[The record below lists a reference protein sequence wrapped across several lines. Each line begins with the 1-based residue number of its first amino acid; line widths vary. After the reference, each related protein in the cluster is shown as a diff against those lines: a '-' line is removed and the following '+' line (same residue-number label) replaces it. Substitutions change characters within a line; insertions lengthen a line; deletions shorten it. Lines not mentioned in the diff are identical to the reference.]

1 LNPTDLS
8 KLSRSDLRKTLRK
21 HRRALTT
28 KQQQRASGQL
38 LSRAKT
44 LALHRAKRI
53 GLYLESDGEI
63 GTHPLIQWCWKHGKA
78 VYLPVLHPLCHNRLW
93 FVRYTPRTPLIRNKY
108 KILEPKPPYNGWCDA
123 KALDLVF
130 LPLVGFDPQGGR
142 LGMGGGYYDRTFA
155 YQQRVGLQHPK
166 LIGLAHELQK
176 VPQLSTASWDVP
188 LRGILTDKTYYKAKS

>member
-1 LNPTDLS
+1 MNPTDLS

-28 KQQQRASGQL
+28 KQQQRAAGQL

-53 GLYLESDGEI
+53 GIYLESDGEI

-78 VYLPVLHPLCHNRLW
+78 VYLPVLHPLSHNRLW

-108 KILEPKPPYNGWCDA
+108 KIWEPKPPYSGWCDA

-188 LRGILTDKTYYKAKS
+188 LRGILTDKAFYKAKS

>member
-1 LNPTDLS
+1 LNSIDLCS
-8 KLSRSDLRKTLRK
+8 LSRTDLRKALRK
-21 HRRALTT
+21 QRRSLTP
-28 KQQQRASGQL
+28 KQQSNAAKKL
-38 LSRAKT
+38 LSRAQT

-53 GLYLESDGEI
+53 GIYLESDGEI
-63 GTHPLIQWCWKHGKA
+63 GTHPLIEWCWKNGKA
-78 VYLPVLHPLCHNRLW
+78 VYLPVLHPLSHNRLW
-93 FVRYTPRTPLIRNKY
+93 FVRYTRRTPLVRNKY
-108 KILEPKPPYNGWCDA
+108 RILEPKPPYNGWCDA

-130 LPLVGFDPQGGR
+130 LPLVGFDPSGGR

-188 LRGILTDKTYYKAKS
+188 LAGILTDKTFYSAKT

>member
-28 KQQQRASGQL
+28 KQQQRAAGQL

-53 GLYLESDGEI
+53 GIYLESDGEI

-78 VYLPVLHPLCHNRLW
+78 VYLPVLHPLSHNRLW

-108 KILEPKPPYNGWCDA
+108 KIWEPKPPYNGWCDA

-188 LRGILTDKTYYKAKS
+188 LRGILTDKAFYKAKS